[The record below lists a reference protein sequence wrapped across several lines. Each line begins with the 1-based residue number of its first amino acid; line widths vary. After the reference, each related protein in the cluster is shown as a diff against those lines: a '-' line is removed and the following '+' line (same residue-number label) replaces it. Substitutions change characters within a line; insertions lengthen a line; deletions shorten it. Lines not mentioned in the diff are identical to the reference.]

1 MKSRVKPT
9 IRDVAAEAGV
19 SIAAVSNVLN
29 NRGRIGEKTRDRVLE
44 ASKKLGYFPN
54 AAGSSLRSR
63 KTDNIGLL
71 FYPSCAKIFNNVF
84 YSEVMTALEEELTR
98 MNQSLLLAG
107 YDISTQQNELPKFI
121 RSGNV
126 DGAIIMGGC
135 PHDFVERIHE
145 FHNLPL
151 LLLDTDINSMGID
164 SITSDSFHSEIRAVQ
179 YLAKYGHTQLAFI
192 RYDQD
197 DFNQDAREKGVLEGA
212 RQAGLPAPRI
222 IRVNYNH
229 EAYVETRKMVHQG
242 VTAILAVNDHM
253 GAELVQQSRNNGLRV
268 PDDFSLIGFDDSRYA
283 TSVSP
288 ELTTFRADKSTLG
301 TLGVRTLLERI
312 ANPDLPARKQI
323 MPTEMIERASVKKLD

>member
-29 NRGRIGEKTRDRVLE
+29 NRGRIGEKARVRILE
-44 ASKKLGYFPN
+44 ASKRLGYFPN

-71 FYPSCAKIFNNVF
+71 FYPSCAKIFNNAF

-135 PHDFVERIHE
+135 PNDFVERIHE
-145 FHNLPL
+145 FRNLPL
-151 LLLDTDINSMGID
+151 LLLDTDINSMVID
-164 SITSDSFHSEIRAVQ
+164 SITSDSFHAEIRAVQ
-179 YLAKYGHTQLAFI
+179 YLAKCGHSNIAFI
-192 RYDQD
+192 RYDQN
-197 DFNQDAREKGVLEGA
+197 DFNQDVREKGVLEGA
-212 RQAGLPAPRI
+212 KQAGLPEPKI
-222 IRVNYNH
+222 IRININH
-229 EAYVETRKMVHQG
+229 EAYAETCKLIHQG
-242 VTAILAVNDHM
+242 VTAILAVNDNM
-253 GAELVQQSRNNGLRV
+253 GAELVQLAFGNGLRV
-268 PDDFSLIGFDDSRYA
+268 PEDFSLIGFDDSRYA
-283 TSVSP
+283 ISVSP
-288 ELTTFRADKSTLG
+288 ALTTLRTDKRTLG

-312 ANPDLPARKQI
+312 ADPDLPARKLI
-323 MPTEMIERASVKKLD
+323 LPTEMVERASVKKLN